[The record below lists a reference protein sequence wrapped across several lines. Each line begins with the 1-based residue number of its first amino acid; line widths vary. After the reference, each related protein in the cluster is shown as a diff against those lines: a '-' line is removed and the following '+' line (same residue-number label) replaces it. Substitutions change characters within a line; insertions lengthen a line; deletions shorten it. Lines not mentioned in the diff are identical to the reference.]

1 MNKKI
6 NYLSI
11 LPIYGTAILLF
22 LMFIQMVKKQINKK
36 WFSAFFISCS
46 LFGFLSIL
54 ILILFMNFLN
64 SISDIS
70 NFISSYGMLVV
81 FIAAGY
87 LLNLYSFYIFNKYEY
102 KFYKISKNEKLS
114 FSINKKTILFLGCI
128 LAVIITFL
136 GLILVFMLRN
146 NLL

>member
-36 WFSAFFISCS
+36 WFCAFFISCG

>member
-1 MNKKI
+1 M
-6 NYLSI
+6 
-11 LPIYGTAILLF
+11 
-22 LMFIQMVKKQINKK
+22 MKKQINKK
-36 WFSAFFISCS
+36 WFSAFFISCG

-81 FIAAGY
+81 FIVAGY

-102 KFYKISKNEKLS
+102 KFYEISKND
-114 FSINKKTILFLGCI
+114 NTD
-128 LAVIITFL
+128 
-136 GLILVFMLRN
+136 N
-146 NLL
+146 